1 MNPKGR
7 LKRKKV
13 PSLKGKASP
22 AYYVRKRY
30 IRPDYRRV
38 EASSRLGGM
47 EIKLEEYD
55 YYIHPGY
62 TDMRKQA
69 RTLALLVQSEMEL
82 NPFDRSIFVFCGKS
96 RTIIKALCWN
106 GNGWLEIIKRME
118 TGERFHWPTDA
129 QAARK
134 TDLDTIIGT
143 LKGYNMW
150 KPFTSA
156 KPSRVG

>member
-1 MNPKGR
+1 
-7 LKRKKV
+7 
-13 PSLKGKASP
+13 
-22 AYYVRKRY
+22 
-30 IRPDYRRV
+30 
-38 EASSRLGGM
+38 M

-55 YYIHPGY
+55 YYIH
-62 TDMRKQA
+62 
-69 RTLALLVQSEMEL
+69 RTLALLVQNEMEL
-82 NPFDRSIFVFCGKS
+82 NPFDRSIFVFCGKT
-96 RTIIKALCWN
+96 RTVIKALCWN

>member
-1 MNPKGR
+1 
-7 LKRKKV
+7 
-13 PSLKGKASP
+13 
-22 AYYVRKRY
+22 
-30 IRPDYRRV
+30 
-38 EASSRLGGM
+38 M

-69 RTLALLVQSEMEL
+69 RTLALLVQNEMEL
-82 NPFDRSIFVFCGKS
+82 NPFDRNIFVFCGKT

-129 QAARK
+129 QVARK

-156 KPSRVG
+156 KPSHVG

>member
-1 MNPKGR
+1 
-7 LKRKKV
+7 
-13 PSLKGKASP
+13 
-22 AYYVRKRY
+22 
-30 IRPDYRRV
+30 
-38 EASSRLGGM
+38 M

-69 RTLALLVQSEMEL
+69 RTLALLVQNEMEL